1 MHRTS
6 DQNLVESLQKGDLKA
21 FDAIFKKYSQK
32 VYRFAIKYLKSREE
46 AEEIVQDLFLK
57 IWENR
62 SKLNKESS
70 LKAYIFTISYHNICR
85 VFRKRSYQESFVKEI
100 ISPANNTYDLEEQV
114 HFESLEEQVN
124 ELIDKLPPKQKI
136 IFIKSRGEG
145 KNSREIA
152 AEMNLAPGTV
162 DNNISE
168 ALKFIRHHI
177 KKDSFSFLLFYHIFI
192 H

>member
-85 VFRKRSYQESFVKEI
+85 VFRKRSYQESFVKKI

-152 AEMNLAPGTV
+152 AEMNLAPGTI